1 VKKYLQNVFVPSYY
15 SNAGSTNPDSI
26 LVITDWISKD
36 TTVTFNPDNPYY
48 PSPSCPNCA
57 LYSGVAYQNGAAPS
71 PAPNTTGI
79 NGSTSAFAISGAY
92 LYALA
97 FNSQL
102 NVVDISSVAD
112 PQLANKLPLTAASET
127 IYPFE
132 NSLFLGASTGMFI
145 YDLSD
150 PSMPVKKGSF
160 AHVTTCDPV
169 ITDGN
174 YAYVT
179 LRNGTTCHASSV
191 NELDVLDVANLSNPA
206 LVKNYPLTNPR
217 GLSKDGNLLFICD
230 GQAGLKIYD
239 ATDVHNL
246 GLIKTI
252 DGIEANDVIAQNGKA
267 IVIATDGLYQFD
279 YSDVNNIQQLSKIIT
294 HASLL

>member
-1 VKKYLQNVFVPSYY
+1 
-15 SNAGSTNPDSI
+15 
-26 LVITDWISKD
+26 
-36 TTVTFNPDNPYY
+36 
-48 PSPSCPNCA
+48 
-57 LYSGVAYQNGAAPS
+57 
-71 PAPNTTGI
+71 
-79 NGSTSAFAISGAY
+79 
-92 LYALA
+92 
-97 FNSQL
+97 
-102 NVVDISSVAD
+102 
-112 PQLANKLPLTAASET
+112 
-127 IYPFE
+127 
-132 NSLFLGASTGMFI
+132 MFI

-179 LRNGTTCHASSV
+179 LRNGTTCHASPV
-191 NELDVLDVANLSNPA
+191 NELDVLDVANLSSPA
-206 LVKNYPLTNPR
+206 LIKNYPLTNPR
-217 GLSKDGNLLFICD
+217 GLSKDGDLLFICD
-230 GQAGLKIYD
+230 GGAGLKIYD

-279 YSDVNNIQQLSKIIT
+279 YSNVNNIQQLSKIIT
-294 HASLL
+294 HAAVL